1 MAKKYTEQNVDEI
14 LKSFELHTARIYALK
29 FASEKEKKKLNSDRK
44 CVEFYLNDKLDNHSF
59 LLNHYI

>member
-29 FASEKEKKKLNSDRK
+29 YASEKEKFS
-44 CVEFYLNDKLDNHSF
+44 
-59 LLNHYI
+59 